1 MQAQVPQAHQWE
13 SLSRN
18 RNIIRVCIEIQPG
31 DLSNRHLGVK
41 NSNADTSEFLTLY
54 PSLNIGGFLSIFS
67 RFRAIPA
74 SLVVPLF
81 GIVYVT
87 RLIRRRL

>member
-1 MQAQVPQAHQWE
+1 M
-13 SLSRN
+13 
-18 RNIIRVCIEIQPG
+18 EIQPG

-87 RLIRRRL
+87 RFIRRRL

>member
-1 MQAQVPQAHQWE
+1 M
-13 SLSRN
+13 
-18 RNIIRVCIEIQPG
+18 EIQPG

-41 NSNADTSEFLTLY
+41 NSNTDTSEFLTLY

-74 SLVVPLF
+74 RFSCAIVRNCICNPLN
-81 GIVYVT
+81 T
-87 RLIRRRL
+87 ETPLIRAITFALGK